1 MRVRELKKSIASSLR
16 EIAGLRTLS
25 GLIVLVFVAG
35 CAPQRSSYP
44 LASIEPQ
51 TLQCPFGYVRHCEV
65 SVGNGFKKRYG
76 QCYCS
81 QVGW

>member
-1 MRVRELKKSIASSLR
+1 MRVREFEKSIASSRR
-16 EIAGLRTLS
+16 EIARLRSLS

-35 CAPQRSSYP
+35 CAPQSISHP

-51 TLQCPFGYVRHCEV
+51 TPRCPFGYVRHCEV
-65 SVGNGFKKRYG
+65 SVGSGFKKRYG

-81 QVGW
+81 QIEW